1 LHDLIGP
8 LHCNARS
15 WALGH
20 SSPSGPHNLVGTR
33 RSSQIKQI
41 TKLILLAKFNW
52 PLQLQRESSGARR
65 LVLNMFVGTCA
76 SSAQGKAHRVPLQN
90 FDKLARVR
98 NEKFVATVVVDI
110 DQRSRRSNRIIDA
123 ARGSKKFLSL
133 PSLSPICYCC
143 VLLSSSSSSSLLL

>member
-1 LHDLIGP
+1 
-8 LHCNARS
+8 
-15 WALGH
+15 
-20 SSPSGPHNLVGTR
+20 
-33 RSSQIKQI
+33 
-41 TKLILLAKFNW
+41 
-52 PLQLQRESSGARR
+52 LQRESSGARR
-65 LVLNMFVGTCA
+65 LVLNIFVGTCA

-143 VLLSSSSSSSLLL
+143 VLLSSSSSSSSSSSLLLLLLLLLLLPVVAVDRVSI